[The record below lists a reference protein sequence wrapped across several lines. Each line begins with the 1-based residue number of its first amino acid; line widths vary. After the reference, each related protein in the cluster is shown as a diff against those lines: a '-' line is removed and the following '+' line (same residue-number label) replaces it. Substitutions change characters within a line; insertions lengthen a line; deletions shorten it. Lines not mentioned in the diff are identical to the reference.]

1 MTIINPPQLETQL
14 RKLPMKF
21 IIKTSLLA
29 STLLL
34 SAPPAMA
41 NPLAT
46 TAITFAI
53 DMFKKYVVDVAGKVT
68 KDYINPKNPSQDALN
83 QHQQQIAELNKKFDE
98 LQKQTATTPQLENAV
113 KKLSETLAQMQS
125 EMNQKV
131 EHRQANAEKHLAN
144 IQQAQQK
151 IEAATT
157 ETPIKF
163 PMSYQF
169 RPAQDSTGQFQAL
182 TENAVLHSG
191 DTYKVIFTPNENLY
205 IYIFQ
210 QDASNQVQR
219 IFPMEEYKGIRL
231 NNHNPVE
238 KGRQY
243 VLPAKEKSFRLD
255 KTTGT
260 EKIYFMASRYKD
272 AVLENLP
279 QIMHLPKAASI
290 VAALQNKGFDDIVSD
305 DKVHT
310 LQWQENNQNMS
321 ADLNTRL
328 QSCSGCLNVLTFEHQ

>member
-1 MTIINPPQLETQL
+1 
-14 RKLPMKF
+14 MKRL
-21 IIKTSLLA
+21 IKTSILA
-29 STLLL
+29 TAVLL
-34 SAPPAMA
+34 SAPTTA
-41 NPLAT
+41 NPLAL
-46 TAITFAI
+46 AGVE
-53 DMFKKYVVDVAGKVT
+53 MVKKYMMGVAINLT
-68 KDYINPKNPSQDALN
+68 SDYLSPSNPSQETLAKN
-83 QHQQQIAELNKKFDE
+83 QQQIAELNKKFDE
-98 LQKQTATTPQLENAV
+98 LQKQTTTTPQLESAV
-113 KKLSETLAQMQS
+113 KKLSETLVQMQS
-125 EMNQKV
+125 EMNQKL
-131 EHRQANAEKHLAN
+131 EQREANAVKHLAS

-151 IEAATT
+151 IAAATT

-163 PMSYQF
+163 PMSYQY

-182 TENAVLHSG
+182 TENAMLHSG

-243 VLPAKEKSFRLD
+243 VLPTKEKSFRLD

-260 EKIYFMASRYKD
+260 EKIYFLASRYKD

>member
-1 MTIINPPQLETQL
+1 
-14 RKLPMKF
+14 MKRL
-21 IIKTSLLA
+21 IKTSILA
-29 STLLL
+29 TAVLL
-34 SAPPAMA
+34 SAPTTA
-41 NPLAT
+41 NPLAL
-46 TAITFAI
+46 AGVE
-53 DMFKKYVVDVAGKVT
+53 MVKKYMMGVAINLT
-68 KDYINPKNPSQDALN
+68 SDYLSPSNPSQETLAKN
-83 QHQQQIAELNKKFDE
+83 QQQIAELNKKFDE
-98 LQKQTATTPQLENAV
+98 LQKQTTTTPQLESAV
-113 KKLSETLAQMQS
+113 KKLSETLVQMQS
-125 EMNQKV
+125 EMNQKL
-131 EHRQANAEKHLAN
+131 EQRQANAEKHLAS

-163 PMSYQF
+163 PMSYQY

-243 VLPAKEKSFRLD
+243 VLPTKEKSFRLD

-260 EKIYFMASRYKD
+260 EKIYFLASRYKD

-328 QSCSGCLNVLTFEHQ
+328 QSCSGCLNVLTFEHK

>member
-1 MTIINPPQLETQL
+1 
-14 RKLPMKF
+14 MKRL
-21 IIKTSLLA
+21 IKTSILA
-29 STLLL
+29 TAVLL
-34 SAPPAMA
+34 SAPTTA
-41 NPLAT
+41 NPLAL
-46 TAITFAI
+46 AGVE
-53 DMFKKYVVDVAGKVT
+53 MVKKYMMGVAINLT
-68 KDYINPKNPSQDALN
+68 SDYLSPSNPSQETLAKN
-83 QHQQQIAELNKKFDE
+83 QQQIAELNKKFDE
-98 LQKQTATTPQLENAV
+98 LQKQTTTTPQLESAV
-113 KKLSETLAQMQS
+113 KKLSETLVQMQS
-125 EMNQKV
+125 EMNQKL
-131 EHRQANAEKHLAN
+131 EQRQANAEKHLAS

-163 PMSYQF
+163 PMSYQY

-243 VLPAKEKSFRLD
+243 VLPTKEKSFRLD

-260 EKIYFMASRYKD
+260 EKIYFLASRYKD